1 MSLLWR
7 MGTNHV
13 ICVNVWL
20 QCIQWSHKGD
30 VDKARDDFLDPLVK
44 CEKEQCALDW
54 TFQLGDE

>member
-1 MSLLWR
+1 

-54 TFQLGDE
+54 TFQLGMSSI